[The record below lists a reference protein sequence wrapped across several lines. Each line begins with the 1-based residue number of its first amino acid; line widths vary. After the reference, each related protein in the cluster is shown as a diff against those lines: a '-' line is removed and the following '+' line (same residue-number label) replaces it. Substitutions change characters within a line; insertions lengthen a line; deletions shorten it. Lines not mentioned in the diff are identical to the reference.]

1 MYTVQLKLTIKVQI
15 LGRMTSIVISD
26 IVTSLVYSE
35 KTRLKKLALIMNKS
49 QESTCFGGR
58 QKLTTAMK

>member
-1 MYTVQLKLTIKVQI
+1 MHTVQLKLTIKVQI

-35 KTRLKKLALIMNKS
+35 KTRLKKLTLIMNKS
-49 QESTCFGGR
+49 QESTYFGGR